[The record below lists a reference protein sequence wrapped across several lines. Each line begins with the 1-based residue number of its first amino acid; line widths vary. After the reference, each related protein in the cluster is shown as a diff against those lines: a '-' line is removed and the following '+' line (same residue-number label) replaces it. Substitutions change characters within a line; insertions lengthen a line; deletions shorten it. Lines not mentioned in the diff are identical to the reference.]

1 MIQFLQDLL
10 ITLSNPTLYPGNPN
24 FPGGPGEGD
33 YLNFRELR
41 DRLAHDISVINRL
54 LLLIG
59 GLTIALSYFSIYL
72 YFYKNN
78 VELNELISNR
88 LSFLRSLFNVV
99 VVDIYGVSIF
109 DVHTF
114 LPIIKD
120 EFFQIQDFNSYIE
133 DIRIKVVNNELIDK
147 NNPLEFSIYQLL
159 LTDCKLHSN
168 MDLLSEKNFSILVK
182 EPLVKLLMELKI
194 TYSKLAVVTILNS

>member
-10 ITLSNPTLYPGNPN
+10 IVLSNPTLFPGNPI

-41 DRLAHDISVINRL
+41 DRLNQDIAVINRL
-54 LLLIG
+54 LLLMAG
-59 GLTIALSYFSIYL
+59 FALALGYFSVYL
-72 YFYKNN
+72 YFFKNN

-109 DVHTF
+109 DIHTF
-114 LPIIKD
+114 LPMIKA
-120 EFFQIQDFNSYIE
+120 EIFQILDFNSYIE
-133 DIRIKVVNNELIDK
+133 NIRIKVLNNEIIDK
-147 NNPLEFSIYQLL
+147 GNPLEFSIYQLL

-168 MDLLSEKNFSILVK
+168 LDLLSEKNFSILVK
-182 EPLVKLLMELKI
+182 EPLVKLLIELKI